1 MYYFSSEIP
10 GSHAQ
15 VEQQVVEALK
25 QEGFGILTEIDV
37 SATLKAKLGLDKPP
51 YKILG
56 ACNPQLASGAL
67 EMDPEIGALLPCN
80 VVVRENDKGSVTVT
94 FMDPQAI
101 IGLAGNAALTELASE
116 VRSRL
121 IRVQKALN
129 QEWR

>member
-10 GSHAQ
+10 GSPSE
-15 VEQQVVEALK
+15 VEQQVIAALK
-25 QEGFGILTEIDV
+25 QEGFGIMTEINV
-37 SATLKAKLGLDKPP
+37 AATLKAKLDIDKPH

-56 ACNPQLASGAL
+56 ACNPQLANGAL

-101 IGLAGNAALTELASE
+101 LGLTDNPELAELAGE

-121 IRVQKALN
+121 LRVQEALKS
-129 QEWR
+129 

>member
-1 MYYFSSEIP
+1 MYYFSSEMP
-10 GSHAQ
+10 GSPSE
-15 VEQQVVEALK
+15 VEQQVIAALK
-25 QEGFGILTEIDV
+25 QEGFGIMTEINV
-37 SATLKAKLGLDKPP
+37 AATLKAKLDIDKPH

-56 ACNPQLASGAL
+56 ACNPQLANGAL

-101 IGLAGNAALTELASE
+101 LGLTDNPELAELAGE

-121 IRVQKALN
+121 LRVQEALKS
-129 QEWR
+129 

>member
-10 GSHAQ
+10 GSPPE
-15 VEQQVVEALK
+15 VEQQVIAALK
-25 QEGFGILTEIDV
+25 QEGFGIMTEINV
-37 SATLKAKLGLDKPP
+37 AATLKAKLDIDKPP

-56 ACNPQLASGAL
+56 ACNPQLANGAL

-101 IGLAGNAALTELASE
+101 LGLTDNAELAELAGE

-121 IRVQKALN
+121 LRVQAALKS
-129 QEWR
+129 

>member
-10 GSHAQ
+10 GSPSE
-15 VEQQVVEALK
+15 VEQRVIAALK
-25 QEGFGILTEIDV
+25 QEGFGIMTEINV
-37 SATLKAKLGLDKPP
+37 AATLKAKLDIDKPH

-56 ACNPQLASGAL
+56 ACNPQLANGAL

-101 IGLAGNAALTELASE
+101 LGLTDNPELAELAGE

-121 IRVQKALN
+121 LRVQEALKS
-129 QEWR
+129 